1 MNREEILARS
11 QKENRNKPDERSR
24 AIQVKARSVSR
35 TAGLVLCIAL
45 AMVGI
50 AIKRDSAFLWGM
62 LAVYWGM
69 LAAEHLAWA
78 AKESS
83 KWQWIGAVAITAGA
97 VGAIV
102 IYILALLGIW

>member
-11 QKENRNKPDERSR
+11 QKENRNKPDERSQ

-45 AMVGI
+45 AIVGI
-50 AIKRDSAFLWGM
+50 AVKRDSAFLWGM

-69 LAAEHLAWA
+69 LAAEHLACA
-78 AKESS
+78 AGEKNRLR
-83 KWQWIGAVAITAGA
+83 WMGAAAITVCA